1 MFEQDGKLII
11 EWKAGGDAVELEASG
26 LSTDILSALAT
37 ASGEE
42 IRVFALPEKL
52 DQNLD
57 VFLNTVQAQARFGG
71 SQPAGLKEGTLNEDV
86 QVYQT
91 GKANRLLLCGGC
103 SGQWDVAW
111 KWPCTVPG
119 GQPPPLMEG
128 RERVRTV
135 LDIPEKAWEKI
146 VLEEESYPGTTD
158 VKGFDLS
165 DCVQDE
171 KQTKK
176 VRVSASLDGKW
187 TSCRRCDDGELVF
200 YRDGLLAPIM
210 DDIEDSD
217 YITYTIRRTGS
228 GQSCLAIHDGMN
240 LLALIMPMEV
250 LSDTYLAELAEFQA
264 LCTEQLWRDKA
275 VASRRANPEG
285 EGLGAD
291 AEQTEMEGQNE
302 NQ

>member
-1 MFEQDGKLII
+1 MG
-11 EWKAGGDAVELEASG
+11 
-26 LSTDILSALAT
+26 
-37 ASGEE
+37 
-42 IRVFALPEKL
+42 
-52 DQNLD
+52 
-57 VFLNTVQAQARFGG
+57 
-71 SQPAGLKEGTLNEDV
+71 
-86 QVYQT
+86 
-91 GKANRLLLCGGC
+91 
-103 SGQWDVAW
+103 
-111 KWPCTVPG
+111 
-119 GQPPPLMEG
+119 
-128 RERVRTV
+128 
-135 LDIPEKAWEKI
+135 KI
-146 VLEEESYPGTTD
+146 VLEEESYLGTTN

-165 DCVQDE
+165 DCAQDE

-228 GQSCLAIHDGMN
+228 GQSYLAIHDGMN
-240 LLALIMPMEV
+240 LLAVIMPMEV

-275 VASRRANPEG
+275 VASRRANPGG
-285 EGLGAD
+285 EGLEAD

>member
-1 MFEQDGKLII
+1 MKMSKFT
-11 EWKAGGDAVELEASG
+11 G
-26 LSTDILSALAT
+26 LVKQTGYCFVA
-37 ASGEE
+37 
-42 IRVFALPEKL
+42 
-52 DQNLD
+52 
-57 VFLNTVQAQARFGG
+57 
-71 SQPAGLKEGTLNEDV
+71 DV
-86 QVYQT
+86 Q
-91 GKANRLLLCGGC
+91 GSGMWLGNGHALFRAANL
-103 SGQWDVAW
+103 
-111 KWPCTVPG
+111 
-119 GQPPPLMEG
+119 PLMEG
-128 RERVRTV
+128 REQVRTV

-217 YITYTIRRTGS
+217 YITYTVRRTES
-228 GQSCLAIHDGMN
+228 GQAYLAIHDGMN
-240 LLALIMPMEV
+240 LLAVIMPMQV

-275 VASRRANPEG
+275 VASRRANPGG
-285 EGLGAD
+285 EGLEAD
-291 AEQTEMEGQNE
+291 AEQTEMEGRNE

>member
-1 MFEQDGKLII
+1 MKISKFTRLVKQTGYCFV
-11 EWKAGGDAVELEASG
+11 A
-26 LSTDILSALAT
+26 
-37 ASGEE
+37 
-42 IRVFALPEKL
+42 
-52 DQNLD
+52 
-57 VFLNTVQAQARFGG
+57 
-71 SQPAGLKEGTLNEDV
+71 DV
-86 QVYQT
+86 Q
-91 GKANRLLLCGGC
+91 GSGMWLGNGHALFRAANL
-103 SGQWDVAW
+103 
-111 KWPCTVPG
+111 
-119 GQPPPLMEG
+119 PLMEG
-128 RERVRTV
+128 REQVRTV

-146 VLEEESYPGTTD
+146 VLEEESYLGTTN

-165 DCVQDE
+165 DCAQDE

-228 GQSCLAIHDGMN
+228 GQSYLAIHDGMN
-240 LLALIMPMEV
+240 LLAVIMPMEV

-275 VASRRANPEG
+275 VASRRANPGG
-285 EGLGAD
+285 EGLEAD